1 MLDYLRFR
9 VGPSKI
15 PKRRGFRSKKG
26 PFWCLRA
33 MFSTPKMCGL
43 MQVWTTSDD
52 LMGCRKRAVPIQER
66 GAQIPGSEETV
77 LQLHRTIREEL

>member
-1 MLDYLRFR
+1 
-9 VGPSKI
+9 
-15 PKRRGFRSKKG
+15 
-26 PFWCLRA
+26 